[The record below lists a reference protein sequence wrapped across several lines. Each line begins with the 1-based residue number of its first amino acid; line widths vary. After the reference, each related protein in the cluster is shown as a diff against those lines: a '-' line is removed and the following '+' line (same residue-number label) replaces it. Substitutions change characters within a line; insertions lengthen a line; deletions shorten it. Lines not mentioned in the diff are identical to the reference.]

1 MAFYISTV
9 FDSISTGLVNSIIEN
24 KINNYIDKSASGE
37 TYGVELSK
45 STILIR
51 GSNKKRGFIIL
62 LYFLFMR
69 EELSNNN
76 ITRGTI
82 QYIYF
87 RNLLIHI
94 AYSPIRTTKPG
105 LSVF

>member
-51 GSNKKRGFIIL
+51 GVIKRGFIIL

-76 ITRGTI
+76 ISEPAYT
-82 QYIYF
+82 YC
-87 RNLLIHI
+87 LLP
-94 AYSPIRTTKPG
+94 YQNN
-105 LSVF
+105 

>member
-51 GSNKKRGFIIL
+51 GVIKRGFIIL

-76 ITRGTI
+76 ITRDYSI
-82 QYIYF
+82 YIFSEPAYTYC
-87 RNLLIHI
+87 LLP
-94 AYSPIRTTKPG
+94 YQNN
-105 LSVF
+105 